1 MTTSQEM
8 DQQFASGDLERR
20 LAELELFVGKMRD
33 AGMDTLTES
42 GYLQA
47 GLNLPRMDKNG
58 IQIQTPTPAS
68 GDVPGLYW
76 VNGFSL
82 DPDSEEPRVEL
93 AGRADPSTATFP
105 NGIFT
110 FRLKAIS
117 GERYGQFYH
126 TVGATGSAELGMKL
140 WHDSAAP
147 AGLEPTFGISYAPA
161 TNTHKFN
168 FANGTR
174 VELSALPLV
183 LGRIGSDPTIYN
195 GGQVWFRTY
204 TLKFRGNDGNTSLSF
219 AFDGDGTEKTIASG
233 VITIT
238 SPYHR
243 VDTEGDAA
251 SDDLTTINGGTMG
264 QFLTLRAENGAR
276 DVVVKDGTGN
286 LQLEGDMT
294 LNNVQDTI
302 TMIYDSN
309 LTAWLE
315 VARSN
320 NGA

>member
-1 MTTSQEM
+1 M
-8 DQQFASGDLERR
+8 DQQFASGDLDRR
-20 LAELELFVGKMRD
+20 LKELELFVGKMRD

-58 IQIQTPTPAS
+58 IQIQTPTPAT
-68 GDVPGLYW
+68 GEVPGIYW

-82 DPDSEEPRVEL
+82 DPDSDEPRTYL

-105 NGIFT
+105 NGVFT
-110 FRLKAIS
+110 YRLEALN
-117 GERYGQFYH
+117 GERYGRIRHSVVADGSASNLMEFWHGAAAPSQDVEYGQFYVGGTH
-126 TVGATGSAELGMKL
+126 FHRFLGGDYVYMFGMPLKLEMLAEPASPADGMIWYNSTTDKLNAHVNGATM
-140 WHDSAAP
+140 
-147 AGLEPTFGISYAPA
+147 
-161 TNTHKFN
+161 
-168 FANGTR
+168 
-174 VELSALPLV
+174 ELS
-183 LGRIGSDPTIYN
+183 
-195 GGQVWFRTY
+195 
-204 TLKFRGNDGNTSLSF
+204 
-219 AFDGDGTEKTIASG
+219 DGDGSEKTIATG

-238 SPYHR
+238 SSYHR

-251 SDDLTTINGGTMG
+251 TDDLTTINGGTMG
-264 QFLTLRAENGAR
+264 RYLTLRAENGAR

-302 TMIYDSN
+302 TLIYDSN

>member
-105 NGIFT
+105 NGIVT
-110 FRLKAIS
+110 FRLTA
-117 GERYGQFYH
+117 
-126 TVGATGSAELGMKL
+126 
-140 WHDSAAP
+140 
-147 AGLEPTFGISYAPA
+147 
-161 TNTHKFN
+161 
-168 FANGTR
+168 R

-195 GGQVWFRTY
+195 GGQVWFRTD